1 MGLVANVVEA
11 AGVATAC
18 LSMIPPLTR
27 NTGAPRVV
35 GVAHPMGLPIG
46 RPGDAERPAGGPAGG
61 PGSRRGDG
69 GTRASYVELPF
80 VWPER
85 RSTAMRE
92 PDPPPPI
99 ARLLT
104 KKPWLL
110 PRLAGG
116 HIPTHLEEARS

>member
-35 GVAHPMGLPIG
+35 GVAHPMGLPMG
-46 RPGDAERPAGGPAGG
+46 RPGDA
-61 PGSRRGDG
+61 D
-69 GTRASYVELPF
+69 TQRAVLRAALEAAAAMASPRSYTELPF
-80 VWPER
+80 SWPER
-85 RSTAMRE
+85 RSVAMRE

-99 ARLLT
+99 VQLLT
-104 KKPWLL
+104 RKPWLV

-116 HIPTHLEEARS
+116 HIPTHRQEVHS

>member
-35 GVAHPMGLPIG
+35 GVAHPMGMPMG
-46 RPGDAERPAGGPAGG
+46 RPGDADGQRAVLRAALEAAAAMTGP
-61 PGSRRGDG
+61 R
-69 GTRASYVELPF
+69 SYTELPF

-116 HIPTHLEEARS
+116 RIPTHLEEARS

>member
-18 LSMIPPLTR
+18 LSLIPPLTR

-35 GVAHPMGLPIG
+35 GVAHPMGMPMG
-46 RPGDAERPAGGPAGG
+46 RPGDADGQRTVLRAVLEAAAAMSRP
-61 PGSRRGDG
+61 R
-69 GTRASYVELPF
+69 SYTELPF

-85 RSTAMRE
+85 RSAAMRE

-99 ARLLT
+99 AQLLT

-116 HIPTHLEEARS
+116 RIPTHLEEARP

>member
-11 AGVATAC
+11 AGIATAC

-35 GVAHPMGLPIG
+35 GVAHPMGMPMG
-46 RPGDAERPAGGPAGG
+46 RPGDAPTQRAVLQAALEAAASMTRP
-61 PGSRRGDG
+61 R
-69 GTRASYVELPF
+69 SYAELPF

-99 ARLLT
+99 AQLLT

-116 HIPTHLEEARS
+116 RIPTHPEEVLT

>member
-1 MGLVANVVEA
+1 VGLVANVVEA

-35 GVAHPMGLPIG
+35 GVAHPMGMPMG
-46 RPGDAERPAGGPAGG
+46 RPGDPDGQRAVLRAVLEAAAVMSRP
-61 PGSRRGDG
+61 R
-69 GTRASYVELPF
+69 SYTELPF

-85 RSTAMRE
+85 RSAAMRE

-99 ARLLT
+99 AQLLT

-110 PRLAGG
+110 PRLTGG
-116 HIPTHLEEARS
+116 RIPTHLEEARP

>member
-11 AGVATAC
+11 AGVPTAC

-35 GVAHPMGLPIG
+35 GVAHPMGTPMG
-46 RPGDAERPAGGPAGG
+46 PPGDAE
-61 PGSRRGDG
+61 
-69 GTRASYVELPF
+69 TQRAVLRAALEAAAAMTEPRSSAELPF
-80 VWPER
+80 VWPGR
-85 RSTAMRE
+85 RSAAMRE

-99 ARLLT
+99 AQLLT
-104 KKPWLL
+104 RKPWLL

-116 HIPTHLEEARS
+116 RIPTHVEEVPA

>member
-11 AGVATAC
+11 AGIATAC

-35 GVAHPMGLPIG
+35 GVAHPMGMPMG
-46 RPGDAERPAGGPAGG
+46 RPGDAATQRAVLQAALEAAASMTR
-61 PGSRRGDG
+61 PGSY
-69 GTRASYVELPF
+69 AELPF
-80 VWPER
+80 TWPER

-92 PDPPPPI
+92 PAPPPPI
-99 ARLLT
+99 AQLLT

-116 HIPTHLEEARS
+116 RIPTHPEEVQT